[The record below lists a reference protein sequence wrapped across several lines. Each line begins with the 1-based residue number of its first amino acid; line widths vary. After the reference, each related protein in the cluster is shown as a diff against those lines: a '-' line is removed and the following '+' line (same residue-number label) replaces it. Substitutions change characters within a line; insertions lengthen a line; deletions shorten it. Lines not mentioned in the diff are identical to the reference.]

1 MDFNDI
7 KTDELIEIYKKI
19 DEFIKFLEKEK
30 QESKKLEKQEVI
42 MSKKIEDIM
51 DKIVANKEVLSTMPK
66 NNLKNINIYQEKLE
80 ELEEE
85 YKKYQKN
92 R

>member
-30 QESKKLEKQEVI
+30 QEAKKLEK
-42 MSKKIEDIM
+42 
-51 DKIVANKEVLSTMPK
+51 
-66 NNLKNINIYQEKLE
+66 
-80 ELEEE
+80 
-85 YKKYQKN
+85 
-92 R
+92 